1 MNGGRNY
8 EQDTAHDEGRERNCS
23 SVNKLG
29 YMLERLS
36 ILSYE
41 DSINPCFKHGWNGS
55 RNNASSADN
64 QQERPAQAGILRDYT
79 PGISERDEDIV
90 RAAWR
95 HAEVGRNDQP
105 FDAS

>member
-1 MNGGRNY
+1 
-8 EQDTAHDEGRERNCS
+8 
-23 SVNKLG
+23 
-29 YMLERLS
+29 MLESLS

-41 DSINPCFKHGWNGS
+41 EDLVFICVTGEHGFDGSS

-79 PGISERDEDIV
+79 PGTSEGSEDIV

-105 FDAS
+105 FNAS